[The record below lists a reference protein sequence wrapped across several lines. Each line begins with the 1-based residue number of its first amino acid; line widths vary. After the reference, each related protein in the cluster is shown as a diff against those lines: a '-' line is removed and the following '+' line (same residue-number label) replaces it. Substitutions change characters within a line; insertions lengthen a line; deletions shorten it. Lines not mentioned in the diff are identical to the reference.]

1 MQLAYEWDEEKE
13 NYNIKKHGVD
23 FKTAS
28 KVFDDEQSIEIYDE
42 EHSTIDEIRYNI
54 IGRVE
59 DMLFVV
65 YTERGE
71 RIRIISARLATKEE
85 EELYYDRLLH

>member
-1 MQLAYEWDEEKE
+1 MSC
-13 NYNIKKHGVD
+13 
-23 FKTAS
+23 FFMTA